1 MTLEELKKT
10 LTGMILETGAGI
22 VGVGSRDRLEKAPP
36 SADMDFCLPGAQSC
50 LIWAYPVPSR
60 ALENYF
66 SKKERMSIK
75 RVQQFAYSGAWA
87 TARIVAEYIEKETG
101 YEAFPIIPNGKYRAR
116 IKEPGK
122 YRPQMQFP
130 DFSLR
135 YGAVAAG
142 LGRLGWSGN
151 LVTNEYGGSLYLGG
165 VLTTAPLEPDPLIP
179 DNPCNRCKIC
189 VKSCTTGYFPEDPVE
204 DYQPVIIGGLE
215 EVYAQRGIYN
225 RCGIGC
231 AGYTGLSQDGTWST
245 WTPGHICLIDKPM
258 EKEKDP
264 DYLSKLMHELLFDE
278 NTPQNLRDFNDK
290 IRYSFGVIARE
301 RENVGMRPL
310 AYTNPRCGN
319 CNFICVGDP
328 KKRKSLYKSLITSGK
343 VYLDDDGREYVK
355 KRGEDGHETIHY
367 PPTEAEFFT
376 REEWEAIDEIME
388 LDVTDIPG
396 SISRLKG
403 LFEKYYH

>member
-1 MTLEELKKT
+1 MTPEELKNK
-10 LTGMILETGAGI
+10 LKEIVLEAGAGI

-50 LIWAYPVPSR
+50 LIWAYPVPLR

-75 RVQQFAYSGAWA
+75 RVQQFAYSGAWT
-87 TARIVAEYIEKETG
+87 TARIVAEYIEKKTD
-101 YEAFPIIPNGKYRAR
+101 YKAFAIIPNGMYREIIR
-116 IKEPGK
+116 EPGK
-122 YRPQMQFP
+122 YRSQMQFP

-142 LGRLGWSGN
+142 LGRIGWSGN
-151 LVTNEYGGSLYLGG
+151 LITHDYGGSLYLGG
-165 VLTTAPLEPDPLIP
+165 VLTTAPLEPDPMIT

-189 VKSCTTGYFPEDPVE
+189 VKSCTTGYFSEDRAE

-215 EVYAQRGIYN
+215 EKYAQRGIYS

-231 AGYTGLSQDGTWST
+231 AGWTGLSRDGNWST
-245 WTPGHICLIDKPM
+245 WTPGHICLADKPM

-264 DYLSKLMHELLFDE
+264 EFIPKLMQKLLQDE
-278 NTPQNLRDFNDK
+278 NTPQNQRDFNAK
-290 IRYSFGVIARE
+290 ILHSFGVIVRE
-301 RENVGMRPL
+301 RQNVGLRPL

-319 CNFICVGDP
+319 CNFICVGDA
-328 KKRKSLYKSLITSGK
+328 KKRKELYKSLITSGK
-343 VYLDDDGREYVK
+343 VYIDEKGREYVK
-355 KRGEDGHETIHY
+355 KLDEEGREVVFF
-367 PPTEAEFFT
+367 PPTEEEFFSK
-376 REEWEAIDEIME
+376 EEWESIDQIME
-388 LDVTDIPG
+388 LDVADTQG